1 MGRGRRLAAG
11 ASLLASAGGF
21 AWLALA
27 NAPHWIEWRG
37 LAFGAALA
45 AASVG
50 LTRKNVFAQIA
61 SRGLAWVVFAPCA
74 VVMAVELLKGRLMEP
89 ALTAFGLASGLALVL
104 ARPMLESDEVRAR
117 FAPSKFRRSFLA
129 ACTAA
134 VSTGLVTGMVAW
146 EMLWHD
152 QVLSG
157 LGLAALGT
165 SMLAS
170 AFGVLRMRGW
180 GIALATLNAIVSL
193 FAGALIGEA
202 LGFAIAATALP
213 GALFLLPIVLAKLG
227 LGEGSS
233 RASTSSSTSHVRVA
247 EAAPLPAVV
256 RVAVT
261 DGELLGDEDQTHEPR
276 KTTGV
281 PELTRGIS
289 VT

>member
-21 AWLALA
+21 AWIALA

-74 VVMAVELLKGRLMEP
+74 VVMAVELLRGRLMEP
-89 ALTAFGLASGLALVL
+89 ALTAFGVASGLALVL
-104 ARPMLESDEVRAR
+104 ARPMLDTDEARAQ
-117 FAPSKFRRSFLA
+117 FAPSKFRRAFLA

-146 EMLWHD
+146 EMLWHH
-152 QVLSG
+152 QLLGG

-180 GIALATLNAIVSL
+180 GVALAALNAIVSL
-193 FAGALIGEA
+193 VAGAFVGEA
-202 LGFAIAATALP
+202 PGFALAATALP
-213 GALFLLPIVLAKLG
+213 GALLLLPIALAKLG
-227 LGEGSS
+227 LGETANASSSSSSSSS
-233 RASTSSSTSHVRVA
+233 RARVEPEASLPERVRIDVSDEELFGDAPAEEARVA
-247 EAAPLPAVV
+247 
-256 RVAVT
+256 RVA
-261 DGELLGDEDQTHEPR
+261 
-276 KTTGV
+276 
-281 PELTRGIS
+281 
-289 VT
+289 